1 MFSNYFRSALR
12 NFSRNKGYALINI
25 LGLSLGITATI
36 FILLYINDELGY
48 DKHFPNYK
56 RIYRA
61 EGDFTINNKHDRF
74 AINSMAMGPALK
86 LEIPE
91 VEMYCR
97 FNRNDNLIIR
107 YEDKEFIEK
116 LAYFTDS
123 TAPAMFSLQFIEGTP
138 ERSLAEPFTLIMS
151 ESQAVKYFG
160 KDQAFGKTVVT
171 ANGRSYKVTGVFKDL
186 PDNTHMK
193 FDLLMSMETLAT
205 IVGAERFRSLEP
217 MAFWNVNSYTFI
229 LLNENAQIE
238 QVMDKFPAIYD
249 KYMKEIGDQINASF
263 DLMTTRIDKIH
274 LTSKLSADLPVG
286 NMAYIYVFGVVAV
299 FILLLAAINY
309 MNLAT
314 ARAAGRAREVGLR
327 KVVGANRGQLAW
339 QFLSESL
346 LLSAASF
353 IISLGIMQLMLPMFN
368 DISGKQLSFSFIGNP
383 YIFLGILGIAM
394 LTGLLSGTYP
404 AIFLSSFQPSV
415 VLKGKIQSG
424 SKGSWLRK
432 GLVTFQLL
440 ISVVM
445 ITGTLVIFDQL
456 SFMQKSDIGFNKE
469 NVMVLEIQDTA
480 FRRKTESF
488 RNELLQNP
496 NILKTSMSF
505 GIPGGNHGIQV
516 MRVEKEDKMQ
526 EYAMNLMPC
535 DYDFIDLLDLKLVKG
550 RNFSRDMG
558 SDKLEAVIINETA
571 AKALGWGDDAIGKK
585 IHHNFEL
592 DGSGGRLMKVIGVV
606 KDFNFTSLHNKI
618 EPIVLFIPEFPMN
631 LLSIRLKPEAGAQT
645 VEFIRE
651 KWIQH
656 GANRPFDYYFLDKNY
671 EEKYA
676 AESNLGKV
684 FTIFAALSIFIALL
698 GLIGLSSF
706 TAMQRTKEIGIRKV
720 LGASVQAVLRMFYK
734 ESVILVLIAFVIAVP
749 LSWYFL
755 DKWLENFAYHIN
767 LGWTTF
773 AVAGLIALIVTI
785 LSVSFHSLKAAT
797 ANPVNA
803 IKYE

>member
-1 MFSNYFRSALR
+1 
-12 NFSRNKGYALINI
+12 
-25 LGLSLGITATI
+25 
-36 FILLYINDELGY
+36 
-48 DKHFPNYK
+48 
-56 RIYRA
+56 
-61 EGDFTINNKHDRF
+61 
-74 AINSMAMGPALK
+74 
-86 LEIPE
+86 
-91 VEMYCR
+91 
-97 FNRNDNLIIR
+97 
-107 YEDKEFIEK
+107 
-116 LAYFTDS
+116 
-123 TAPAMFSLQFIEGTP
+123 
-138 ERSLAEPFTLIMS
+138 
-151 ESQAVKYFG
+151 
-160 KDQAFGKTVVT
+160 
-171 ANGRSYKVTGVFKDL
+171 
-186 PDNTHMK
+186 
-193 FDLLMSMETLAT
+193 
-205 IVGAERFRSLEP
+205 
-217 MAFWNVNSYTFI
+217 
-229 LLNENAQIE
+229 
-238 QVMDKFPAIYD
+238 
-249 KYMKEIGDQINASF
+249 
-263 DLMTTRIDKIH
+263 
-274 LTSKLSADLPVG
+274 
-286 NMAYIYVFGVVAV
+286 
-299 FILLLAAINY
+299 
-309 MNLAT
+309 
-314 ARAAGRAREVGLR
+314 
-327 KVVGANRGQLAW
+327 
-339 QFLSESL
+339 
-346 LLSAASF
+346 
-353 IISLGIMQLMLPMFN
+353 
-368 DISGKQLSFSFIGNP
+368 
-383 YIFLGILGIAM
+383 
-394 LTGLLSGTYP
+394 
-404 AIFLSSFQPSV
+404 
-415 VLKGKIQSG
+415 
-424 SKGSWLRK
+424 
-432 GLVTFQLL
+432 
-440 ISVVM
+440 
-445 ITGTLVIFDQL
+445 
-456 SFMQKSDIGFNKE
+456 
-469 NVMVLEIQDTA
+469 
-480 FRRKTESF
+480 
-488 RNELLQNP
+488 
-496 NILKTSMSF
+496 MSF

-671 EEKYA
+671 EEKYT